1 MTDRNKLNQEELRR
15 YARHLALPGFG
26 LEGQQKL
33 KMAKV
38 LVLGAGGLG
47 APVLL
52 YLAAAGVGHIGIVD
66 FDRVEDTNLQRQ
78 VLYTM
83 EDVGQFKA
91 EAARRR
97 LLALNPH
104 IKVEAFTIPF
114 QRENAL
120 ELIAP
125 FDIVV
130 DGTDNFPTR
139 YLSNDACVLAGKPLI
154 YGSIFR
160 FEGQV
165 SVFNYLLE
173 NGQRS
178 PNYRDLFPTP
188 PPPELVPNCAEGGVL
203 GVLPGI
209 IGSMQANEAIKVL
222 TGVGQPLAGK
232 LLLFDAASFSSR
244 ILKIPKNP
252 GLEIKELIDYE
263 QFCTPSPRE
272 PVQEV
277 SVQELQTLLA
287 QKADIQLIDVREP
300 FEYGIANLSGELIPP
315 SEILEAA
322 GRVARDKKVIFYC
335 RTGKRS
341 AEAIRQLQQQNG
353 LENLYNLRGGILAW
367 AQEIDPSM
375 KQY

>member
-1 MTDRNKLNQEELRR
+1 M
-15 YARHLALPGFG
+15 
-26 LEGQQKL
+26 EGQQKL

-78 VLYTM
+78 VLYTI

-173 NGQRS
+173 NGERG

-222 TGVGQPLAGK
+222 TGIGQPLAGK

-244 ILKIPKNP
+244 ILNIPKNP

-263 QFCTPSPRE
+263 QFCAPSPPE

-277 SVQELQTLLA
+277 SVEELQELLVE
-287 QKADIQLIDVREP
+287 KADIQLIDVREP
-300 FEYGIANLSGELIPP
+300 FEYGIANLGGALIPP
-315 SEILEAA
+315 SEILETA
-322 GRVARDKKVIFYC
+322 GRISHDKKVILYC

-341 AEAIRQLQQQNG
+341 AEAIRQLKQHYG
-353 LENLYNLRGGILAW
+353 LENLYNLKGGILAW

>member
-1 MTDRNKLNQEELRR
+1 MTDRDKLNQEELRR

-26 LEGQQKL
+26 MEGQQKL

-78 VLYTM
+78 VLYTI

-173 NGQRS
+173 NGERG

-222 TGVGQPLAGK
+222 TGIGQPLAGK

-244 ILKIPKNP
+244 ILNIPKNP

-263 QFCTPSPRE
+263 QFCAPSPPE

-277 SVQELQTLLA
+277 SVEELQELLVE
-287 QKADIQLIDVREP
+287 KADIQLIDVREP
-300 FEYGIANLSGELIPP
+300 FEYGIANLGGALIPP
-315 SEILEAA
+315 SEILETA
-322 GRVARDKKVIFYC
+322 GRISHDKKVILYC

-341 AEAIRQLQQQNG
+341 AEAIRQLKQHYG
-353 LENLYNLRGGILAW
+353 LENLYNLKGGILAW